1 MAGCSVAPASD
12 SLPVATGHLQP
23 TMSASASTL
32 EPKMSS
38 QSTTPSPVQT
48 PSAPVATEYTIPGGA
63 AEEYPAL
70 PMIPAGEIVSFTLT
84 RAGAPVF
91 PPIKVGVR
99 CTVVDCIPDTGVAQ
113 LLAGES
119 PQVPSD
125 RSIYM
130 IGHSNRYAPTD
141 SRWPFSRLQ
150 EARFGDVITLETTT
164 GTFVYTVGNIQH
176 IPYSDYP
183 NTSMQT
189 LLPYRLMALACEV
202 SKDGKGYVGVFAVDA
217 NLTSAMPKV

>member
-119 PQVPSD
+119 PQVPSN
-125 RSIYM
+125 RSVYL
-130 IGHSNRYAPTD
+130 IGHSNRFAWNNAK
-141 SRWPFSRLQ
+141 WPFSRLQ
-150 EARFGDVITLETTT
+150 ETMFGDKIVLETTT
-164 GTFVYTVGNIQH
+164 GQFVYSVGDVQH
-176 IPYSDYP
+176 IPYAEYP
-183 NTSMQT
+183 NSSMAT
-189 LLPYRLMALACEV
+189 FTPYRLMAMACEI
-202 SKDGKGYVGVFAVDA
+202 SQDQTHYVGVVVVVA
-217 NLTSAMPKV
+217 NLESATPKG